1 MATTRS
7 AHTVW
12 EGNLFQGNGV
22 VSFDSSGSIAQQP
35 VTWASRAEDAN
46 GRTSPEELIAAAHS
60 SCYSMAFSN
69 ILDKA
74 GTPPT
79 KLLTSADVTFQPG
92 EGITG
97 VHITVEGTVPGISEE
112 DFLVKAEDAKVNCPV
127 SQALKA
133 VPITLSAKLS

>member
-1 MATTRS
+1 MAATRS

-12 EGNLFQGNGV
+12 EGNLFKGNGV
-22 VSFDSSGSIAQQP
+22 VTFDSSGILAEQP
-35 VTWASRAEDAN
+35 VTWAARTEEP
-46 GRTSPEELIAAAHS
+46 GGKTSPEELIAAAHS
-60 SCYSMAFSN
+60 SCFSMAFSN

-79 KLLTSADVTFQPG
+79 KLVTSADVSFQPG

-97 VHITVEGTVPGISEE
+97 IHITVEGTVPGMDEE
-112 DFLVKAEDAKVNCPV
+112 AFLAAAEEAKVGCPV

-133 VPITLSAKLS
+133 TPITLTAKLA